1 MKSDEAYLRHIL
13 DEVNYLLKQAQGLTY
28 DQFLKDETLQRA
40 FARSFEIIGEAA
52 KNLSADFKRR
62 HKAIDWRAMSGLRD
76 VLIHR
81 YFEVEWEVVWKVMR
95 DKLPDLKKAVG
106 RALAGGRK

>member
-1 MKSDEAYLRHIL
+1 MKSNEVYLRHIL
-13 DEVNYLLKQAQGLTY
+13 DEIDYLLKQAQDLTY

-62 HKAIDWRAMSGLRD
+62 HKEIDWRAMSGLRD

-95 DKLPDLKKAVG
+95 DSLPGRKKAIE
-106 RALAGGRK
+106 RALAGFKN